1 MSIRTLYGAQK
12 FIEQNKCSG
21 FLRAGCGLRA
31 GPRVG
36 SIKIAGRGPGREQYL
51 LKLRAAGRATVT
63 KFRPACNSDVASC
76 ILHEICLLIE
86 LVIEVSL
93 CITLFIHGFCFRF
106 Y

>member
-1 MSIRTLYGAQK
+1 MSIRALYGARK

-51 LKLRAAGRATVT
+51 LKLRAAGRAAVT
-63 KFRPACNSDVASC
+63 KFRPACNSGMIKV
-76 ILHEICLLIE
+76 
-86 LVIEVSL
+86 
-93 CITLFIHGFCFRF
+93 RF
-106 Y
+106 TQKSTKSRINDETQQKNTKQKS